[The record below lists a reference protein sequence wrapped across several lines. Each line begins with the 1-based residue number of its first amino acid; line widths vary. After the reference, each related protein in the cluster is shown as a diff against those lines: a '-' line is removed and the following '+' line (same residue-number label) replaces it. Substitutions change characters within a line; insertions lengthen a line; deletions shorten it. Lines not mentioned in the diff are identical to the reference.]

1 MAVVCMHTQHRHTT
15 MKCVIMHS
23 LPRCRQLGNGFWLL
37 VKRKKVCVD
46 MEEEKEKGKMWGVR
60 ENVCVGGGAAK
71 GRDLWVW
78 DV

>member
-1 MAVVCMHTQHRHTT
+1 M
-15 MKCVIMHS
+15 
-23 LPRCRQLGNGFWLL
+23 
-37 VKRKKVCVD
+37 D